1 MKEYRFRR
9 GGDRRGGSAAVL
21 FAASVALPL
30 ILGATP
36 ASAESRG
43 YLISWFAVATNN
55 PEFVTNCP
63 EAAKDP
69 DRVKFAVVAADDGNA
84 RRRYKAIVKGKEE
97 APNPYPDAV
106 PDPKIETV
114 TGPRAYGFDLG
125 GPAKNKFIEIE
136 TKEKIDNQLWRA
148 VGCTTSFQ
156 ATPPVLPYSETADW
170 LLTQDTAPGYVIQ
183 VSGEDLSK
191 DGPVKVT
198 LDRTLR
204 HPERDATG
212 AIRSNVTYV
221 IDPSPRS
228 HNEFAGEIKNGVLT
242 IKPGGFLYM
251 VGVMPFYTQ
260 IDLENAH
267 MRLHSE
273 AGGKMVG
280 YWGGYTDWRTW
291 VYCFTARPAGGA
303 DGVALYHALKKLADY
318 DPDPVT
324 GQNRKISMTWRLEA
338 VPVFLATLEDKKV
351 VAVASED
358 GLGGKIREPLPQ
370 QQAQQQQGAGN
381 PAQ

>member
-1 MKEYRFRR
+1 MKHEHALSRSGAGHRR
-9 GGDRRGGSAAVL
+9 TATILGAAG
-21 FAASVALPL
+21 VALPL
-30 ILGATP
+30 IFGAAP

-55 PEFVTNCP
+55 PDFVTNCP

-69 DRVKFAVVAADDGNA
+69 NRVKFAVAEDANNN
-84 RRRYKAIVKGKEE
+84 RRKYRAIVNGQEVL
-97 APNPYPDAV
+97 PNPYPGAV
-106 PDPKIETV
+106 PDPNIETV
-114 TGPRAYGFDLG
+114 TGSRAYGFDLG
-125 GPAKNKFIEIE
+125 GPAKNKFTEID
-136 TKEKIDNQLWRA
+136 TQEKIDNQLWRA

-156 ATPPVLPYSETADW
+156 ATPPVLPYSETANW

-183 VSGEDLSK
+183 VSGADLSK

-228 HNEFAGEIKNGVLT
+228 HNEYDGEIKNGVLT
-242 IKPGGFLYM
+242 IKPGKYLYM

-260 IDLENAH
+260 IDLENVH
-267 MRLHSE
+267 MRLQSE
-273 AGGKMVG
+273 ANGNMVG
-280 YWGGYTDWRTW
+280 YWGGYTDWQTW
-291 VYCFTARPAGGA
+291 VYSFTARPAGGS

-351 VAVASED
+351 VAVASGE
-358 GLGGKIREPLPQ
+358 GLGGKVRQPTQQGQ
-370 QQAQQQQGAGN
+370 QQAAGGG
-381 PAQ
+381 QR

>member
-1 MKEYRFRR
+1 MKQVHNPRR
-9 GGDRRGGSAAVL
+9 GDARHNRTATILGAVG
-21 FAASVALPL
+21 VALPL
-30 ILGATP
+30 IFGAP
-36 ASAESRG
+36 AAHAESRG

-55 PEFVTNCP
+55 PEFETNCP

-69 DRVKFAVVAADDGNA
+69 DRVKFAVQNNNRAN
-84 RRRYKAIVKGKEE
+84 YKAIVNGQEE
-97 APNPYPDAV
+97 APNPYPGAV
-106 PDPKIETV
+106 PDPNIELV
-114 TGPRAYGFDLG
+114 SGPRAYGFDLG
-125 GPAKNKFIEIE
+125 GPAKNKFTEID

-170 LLTQDTAPGYVIQ
+170 FLTQDTAPGYVIQ
-183 VSGEDLSK
+183 VTGADLSK

-198 LDRTLR
+198 LDRTIR

-228 HNEFAGEIKNGVLT
+228 HNEFDGQIKNGILT
-242 IKPGGFLYM
+242 IKPGSFLYM

-260 IDLENAH
+260 LDLQNAH
-267 MRLHSE
+267 MRMHSE
-273 AGGKMVG
+273 PGGKMVG
-280 YWGGYTDWRTW
+280 YWGGYTDWQTW

-303 DGVALYHALKKLADY
+303 DGVALWHALKKLADF

-324 GQNRKISMTWRLEA
+324 KQNRKISMTWRLEA
-338 VPVFLATLEDKKV
+338 VPVFLATLEGGKV
-351 VAVASED
+351 LAVASEE
-358 GLGGKIREPLPQ
+358 GLGGKIQQPVQ
-370 QQAQQQQGAGN
+370 QQSKAVD
-381 PAQ
+381 PAR